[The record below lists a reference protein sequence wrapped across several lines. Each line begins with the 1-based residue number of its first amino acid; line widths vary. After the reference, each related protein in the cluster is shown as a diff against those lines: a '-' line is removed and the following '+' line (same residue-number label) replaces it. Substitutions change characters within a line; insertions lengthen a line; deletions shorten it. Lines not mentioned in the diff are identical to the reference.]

1 MSMDSSML
9 LALLLALFIPILL
22 HLVTRRKYA
31 SYNLPSGSLGFP
43 LIGQTISLL
52 RALRKN
58 TDYQWYQDRIKKY
71 GPVSK
76 MSVFGSPT
84 VLLTGPAA
92 NRFAFCNPDLI
103 FTQTKALNAL
113 VGGEEL
119 KQVRS
124 AVQGYLRPEMVAP
137 LAKRLTFNI
146 TCSVFFGEE
155 AGPIREALATDFEA
169 LVKATLSI
177 PVNIPF
183 TKFNKGLSASW
194 RIRKLLSRIARYETT
209 SVLIIFLLRYLAN
222 EPDIL
227 GNITEEQ
234 EEIARNKGPN
244 EPLTWDD
251 VSRMKYTW
259 KVAMETL
266 RTVPAIFG
274 SFRTA
279 IKDIEYQGYHIP
291 KGWQIF
297 TDQIVTH
304 LDTNFFDGPRKF
316 DPARFHNQSSIP
328 PYCFVP
334 FGGGPRMCPGN
345 EFAKTGTLV
354 AMHYLV
360 RQFRWKLCCKEE
372 GKILLQCL
380 FLDSQLIL
388 RPEAPLD
395 MLILRVIHM
404 RKYSSYNLPPGSL
417 GFPVIGQ
424 SISLLRALRSNTDY
438 QWYQDRIKKYG
449 PVSKMSV
456 FGSPMVLLTG
466 PAANRF
472 VFSNQDLI
480 ITETKAANALIGRS
494 ILTLSGEELK
504 QVRSALQGYL
514 RTEMVTKCIRKMDE
528 EVRRHI
534 DLNWVGQKTVTVAPL
549 AKRLTF
555 DIICSVI
562 FGQGAGP
569 IREALAADFKKM
581 VQAMLSIPV
590 NIPFTKFNKGLSASR
605 RVRKVLRQIARDRE
619 AALQQGHSSSAD
631 DFFTYMLVLRS
642 EGTHSLTVEDIVDNA
657 ILLLLA
663 GYETS
668 SVLITFLLRYL
679 ANEPDILG
687 KITEEQEEIA
697 RYKGPDEPLTWD
709 DVSRM
714 KYTWKVAME
723 TLQTVPPIFGSLRTA
738 IKDIEYQGYHIP
750 KGWQVF
756 TAIIITHLDANFFDD
771 PNKFNPARFHNQS
784 SVPPYCFVPFGG
796 GPRMCPGNEFAR
808 TETLVAMNYLVR
820 QFRWKLCCKDEEVL
834 PSEMSRMAR
843 QVAHILRLERRP
855 SAARGSPSAALT
867 AGRWRCA
874 SGQASPPASYL
885 QDAPQQAGS
894 AVRERNNSGLPI
906 YIHVYKSTS

>member
-71 GPVSK
+71 G
-76 MSVFGSPT
+76 
-84 VLLTGPAA
+84 
-92 NRFAFCNPDLI
+92 
-103 FTQTKALNAL
+103 
-113 VGGEEL
+113 EEL

-124 AVQGYLRPEMVAP
+124 AVQGYLRPEMVTKYIWKMDKEVRRHIDLHWVGQKTLTVAP

-194 RIRKLLSRIARYETT
+194 RIRKLLSRIACHETT

-279 IKDIEYQGYHIP
+279 FKDIEYQGYHIP

-304 LDTNFFDGPRKF
+304 LDTNFFDEPRKF

-372 GKILLQCL
+372 GYRKDPTPMPLL
-380 FLDSQLIL
+380 
-388 RPEAPLD
+388 
-395 MLILRVIHM
+395 
-404 RKYSSYNLPPGSL
+404 
-417 GFPVIGQ
+417 
-424 SISLLRALRSNTDY
+424 
-438 QWYQDRIKKYG
+438 
-449 PVSKMSV
+449 
-456 FGSPMVLLTG
+456 
-466 PAANRF
+466 
-472 VFSNQDLI
+472 
-480 ITETKAANALIGRS
+480 
-494 ILTLSGEELK
+494 
-504 QVRSALQGYL
+504 
-514 RTEMVTKCIRKMDE
+514 
-528 EVRRHI
+528 
-534 DLNWVGQKTVTVAPL
+534 
-549 AKRLTF
+549 
-555 DIICSVI
+555 
-562 FGQGAGP
+562 
-569 IREALAADFKKM
+569 
-581 VQAMLSIPV
+581 
-590 NIPFTKFNKGLSASR
+590 
-605 RVRKVLRQIARDRE
+605 
-619 AALQQGHSSSAD
+619 
-631 DFFTYMLVLRS
+631 
-642 EGTHSLTVEDIVDNA
+642 
-657 ILLLLA
+657 
-663 GYETS
+663 
-668 SVLITFLLRYL
+668 
-679 ANEPDILG
+679 
-687 KITEEQEEIA
+687 
-697 RYKGPDEPLTWD
+697 
-709 DVSRM
+709 
-714 KYTWKVAME
+714 
-723 TLQTVPPIFGSLRTA
+723 
-738 IKDIEYQGYHIP
+738 
-750 KGWQVF
+750 
-756 TAIIITHLDANFFDD
+756 
-771 PNKFNPARFHNQS
+771 
-784 SVPPYCFVPFGG
+784 
-796 GPRMCPGNEFAR
+796 
-808 TETLVAMNYLVR
+808 
-820 QFRWKLCCKDEEVL
+820 
-834 PSEMSRMAR
+834 
-843 QVAHILRLERRP
+843 
-855 SAARGSPSAALT
+855 
-867 AGRWRCA
+867 
-874 SGQASPPASYL
+874 
-885 QDAPQQAGS
+885 
-894 AVRERNNSGLPI
+894 GLPI
-906 YIHVYKSTS
+906 DLETRSPPGYAHS